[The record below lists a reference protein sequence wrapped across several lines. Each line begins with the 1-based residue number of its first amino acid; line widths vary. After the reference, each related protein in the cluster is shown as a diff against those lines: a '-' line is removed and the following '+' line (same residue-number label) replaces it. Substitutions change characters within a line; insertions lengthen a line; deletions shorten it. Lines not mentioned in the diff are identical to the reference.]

1 VILLTRLDGSRIG
14 INEDQIERLD
24 ETPNSI
30 VTLVNGN
37 CYIVTETLEEI
48 ADRIAEFKA
57 RSAAAVERT
66 IRPRS
71 RGAARRAAHLHLAD
85 ATPTEAGPADSP
97 GE

>member
-24 ETPNSI
+24 ETPNTV
-30 VTLVNGN
+30 VTLMNGN
-37 CYIVTETLEEI
+37 CYIVSESLEEI

-57 RSAAAVERT
+57 RSAGPVERML
-66 IRPRS
+66 RWRS
-71 RGAARRAAHLHLAD
+71 RGTSRRAAHLKLA
-85 ATPTEAGPADSP
+85 AERPAGPE

>member
-1 VILLTRLDGSRIG
+1 MILLTRLDGSRIG

-57 RSAAAVERT
+57 RSAAPLERVT
-66 IRPRS
+66 RS
-71 RGAARRAAHLHLAD
+71 RARGSRRAAHLKLAD
-85 ATPTEAGPADSP
+85 DQSPSPRAD
-97 GE
+97 